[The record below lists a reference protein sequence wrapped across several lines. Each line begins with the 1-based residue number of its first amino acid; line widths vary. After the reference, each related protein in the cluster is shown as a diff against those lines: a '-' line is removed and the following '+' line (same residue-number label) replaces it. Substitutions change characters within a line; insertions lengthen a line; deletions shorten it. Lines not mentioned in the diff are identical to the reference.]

1 MNRFL
6 NLFNNDKHLGKDAL
20 KFHKSFEVS
29 VKHRDETSVG
39 CVEDMFPMNTILE
52 KCGGRRVHEYLNVDE
67 AITHVRH
74 LCAINQRDYG
84 YEAKEEKIDEVFPEF
99 SKFWYRF
106 SLGKEEKNIS
116 TQSKELIAK
125 GDVKTTAQLAA
136 AKIFMEGMGYDE
148 TADQADAST
157 VVIESALFT
166 ELKQKVV
173 LLRLP

>member
-6 NLFNNDKHLGKDAL
+6 NLFNNDKHLGKDGL

-39 CVEDMFPMNTILE
+39 GVEDMYPMNTILE
-52 KCGGRRVHEYLNVDE
+52 KCGGRRVHEYTSVEE
-67 AITHVRH
+67 AFTHVRH
-74 LCAINQRDYG
+74 LCAVNQKEYG
-84 YEAKEEKIDEVFPEF
+84 YAIKEEFIDKDFPEF

-116 TQSKELIAK
+116 TQSKELSAK

-148 TADQADAST
+148 TADQADDST
-157 VVIESALFT
+157 VVIESALYT

>member
-6 NLFNNDKHLGKDAL
+6 NFFNNDKHLGKDAL
-20 KFHKSFEVS
+20 KFHKSFEVK
-29 VKHRDETSVG
+29 VNHKDVTSVG
-39 CVEDMFPMNTILE
+39 GVEDMYPMNVILVR
-52 KCGGRRVHEYLNVDE
+52 CGGRKVHEYPSVEE
-67 AITHVRH
+67 ALTHVRH
-74 LCAINQRDYG
+74 LCAINQKEYG
-84 YEAKEEKIDEVFPEF
+84 YAIKEEFIDKDFPEF

-136 AKIFMEGMGYDE
+136 AKIFMEGMGFDE
-148 TADQADAST
+148 TADQADDST
-157 VVIESALFT
+157 VVIESALYT